1 LGLSL
6 IYIGLFIIISENAIY
21 IYKRKYSDVLKIII
35 YFLLFIF
42 IKDQIIDII
51 NNVCIQQILSY
62 FYNVQINIIKFY
74 YKLIINLDFYQG
86 QLLNSII
93 YECQDKTFTIETKS
107 FIIEKHNNNYYKNI
121 INNYIINN
129 YISFNNN
136 NYYIKL
142 FTKELIIHLESL
154 LIGLQKIVYEYIN
167 YITPFYNFYSNYKI
181 LINKHFIQ
189 TDFENLYYNTSLNL
203 LLNSAY
209 FNDNQKDFLFFLEKK
224 SNRTNPELIKFLTN
238 YYNTFNNM
246 TFYVYKSITDTLE
259 PLPIYLY
266 TLDMEETLIKKS
278 KVPQL
283 TFGLN
288 YDLNINSNNIY
299 NLN

>member
-21 IYKRKYSDVLKIII
+21 IYKRKYYDVFKIII
-35 YFLLFIF
+35 YFILFLF
-42 IKDQIIDII
+42 IKDQIIDIL
-51 NNVCIQQILSY
+51 NNICIQQILSY
-62 FYNVQINIIKFY
+62 FYNVQINIINFY
-74 YKLIINLDFYQG
+74 YKLIINLDFYQE

-93 YECQDKTFTIETKS
+93 YECQDKNFTIETKS
-107 FIIEKHNNNYYKNI
+107 FIIEKYNNNYYKNI

-142 FTKELIIHLESL
+142 FTKELVIHLESF
-154 LIGLQKIVYEYIN
+154 LIGLQKIIYEYIN

-181 LINKHFIQ
+181 LINKNFIQ

-224 SNRTNPELIKFLTN
+224 YNKTNPELIKFLTN
-238 YYNTFNNM
+238 YYNSFNNM
-246 TFYVYKSITDTLE
+246 AFYVYKSITDTLE

-266 TLDMEETLIKKS
+266 TLDMEENLIKNS